1 MMYHTQNNDGSVT
14 NDWYS
19 DWQLRRG
26 EVSTSLADALEQ
38 AIRSG
43 RLPAGTRLPTH
54 RDLSRRLGVAVST
67 VSRVYAEA
75 TRRGLI
81 DGTVGRGTF
90 VLPIAREHEPGSS
103 RDGLRPLE
111 RLYLPLM
118 QRGDAINLSL
128 NEPLSVGTGE
138 ILRDALLAVAAKGNL
153 GDLAH
158 YQPPQGQLEHRQAG
172 AAWLSELGVEATA
185 EDVYAVSGGQT
196 ALMTIFLGLARP
208 GDTVLTE
215 ELTWPGALSVGRLT
229 GIRLVP
235 VAIDH
240 EGLVPDA
247 FETACQAFRP
257 RFLYT
262 MPTLH
267 NPTTATASLG
277 RRQEIARI
285 ARTHNTMIVEDD
297 AYGFLVEPR
306 ATSYWQLARD
316 ITVYLTSLSKS
327 IAPALRVGFMAVPPR
342 LHKVMRTAMRA
353 TTTMVSPVLLE
364 LTSHLINSG
373 AGIRATELQTAAAR
387 QRQKLA
393 ASILGQGGPGQVG
406 SAPTSLHFWLR
417 LPSDMR
423 NAVFV
428 ADALANGVAVTPGD
442 AFAVMPGQDPGGV
455 RLCLCAEPSQAR
467 VEQALTTLARLLHV
481 DHAAALPII

>member
-1 MMYHTQNNDGSVT
+1 MIE
-14 NDWYS
+14 WYS
-19 DWQLRRG
+19 EWFVRRG
-26 EVSTSLADALEQ
+26 EVFSSLADTLEQ

-43 RLPAGTRLPTH
+43 RLPSGSRLPTH
-54 RDLSRRLGVAVST
+54 RALSKRLGVAVST
-67 VSRVYAEA
+67 VSRAYAEA

-81 DGTVGRGTF
+81 GGTVGRGTF
-90 VLPIAREHEPGSS
+90 VLAIGRESEPGSN

-118 QRGDAINLSL
+118 QREGAINLSL
-128 NEPLSVGTGE
+128 NEPLSEGTDDR
-138 ILRDALLAVAAKGNL
+138 LRGALQAVAAKGDL

-158 YQPPQGQLEHRQAG
+158 YQPVQGQLAYREAG
-172 AAWLSELGVEATA
+172 AAWLHELGVDAAA

-215 ELTWPGALSVGRLT
+215 ELTWPGALSVARLT
-229 GIRLVP
+229 GIRLMP
-235 VAIDH
+235 VAIDG
-240 EGLVPDA
+240 EGMLPEA
-247 FETACQAFRP
+247 FETACQTLRP
-257 RFLYT
+257 RFVYT

-267 NPTTATASLG
+267 NPTNATASLG

-285 ARTHNTMIVEDD
+285 ARAHNVLIVEDD
-297 AYGFLVEPR
+297 AYGFLIEPR
-306 ATSYWQLARD
+306 ATPYCQLARD

-327 IAPALRVGFMAVPPR
+327 IAPALRVGFMSVPPR
-342 LHKVMRTAMRA
+342 LHKAMRAAMRA

-364 LTSHLINSG
+364 LAAQMINSG
-373 AGIRATELQTAAAR
+373 AGKDAIEFHTAAAAKR
-387 QRQKLA
+387 QRLA
-393 ASILGQGGPGQVG
+393 VAALGVEG
-406 SAPTSLHFWLR
+406 SAPTSLHYWLR

-428 ADALANGVAVTPGD
+428 GDALAQGVAVTPGD
-442 AFAVMPGQDPGGV
+442 AFTVIPNQDPGGV

-467 VEQALTTLARLLHV
+467 VEEALATIAHLLHA
-481 DHAAALPII
+481 DHAAAVPII